1 MGKNIDIIENIT
13 YIRDKHKSIFEYFIR
28 ATDILI
34 NDHIK
39 LLLKEMMIQLK
50 LNILN

>member
-1 MGKNIDIIENIT
+1 MGWGKILILLKILLILEINI
-13 YIRDKHKSIFEYFIR
+13 KSIFEYFIR

-39 LLLKEMMIQLK
+39 LLLKEMMIQLS
-50 LNILN
+50 